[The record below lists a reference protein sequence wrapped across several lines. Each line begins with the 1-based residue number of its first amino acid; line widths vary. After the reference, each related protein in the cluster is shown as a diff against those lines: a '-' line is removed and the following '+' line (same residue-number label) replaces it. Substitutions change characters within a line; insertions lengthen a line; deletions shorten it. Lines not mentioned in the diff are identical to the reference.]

1 MRENIV
7 IVGGGQAGAYAINS
21 IRKINTDCYITL
33 ISEETELPYE
43 RPPLSK
49 ECIKGEKKY
58 QDCIIFDKSY
68 YEKNNINLNLNT
80 IVEDV
85 DVKSSKI
92 KIQNIT
98 NENFKFNGDKQ
109 ISKKII
115 DEKKNR

>member
-21 IRKINTDCYITL
+21 IRKINADCYITL
-33 ISEETELPYE
+33 ISEENDLPYE

-58 QDCIIFDKSY
+58 QDCIIFDKSF

-92 KIQNIT
+92 KIFQNT
-98 NENFKFNGDKQ
+98 DVSFDKLL
-109 ISKKII
+109 ICTGSNKK
-115 DEKKNR
+115 KLK